1 MGVAERGP
9 QTERHRSAHDSVG
22 LAIDRIATPALVL
35 DLPTATRNIATMGER
50 FRSLSAALRP
60 HIKVHKCAEL
70 AWLQLEHGAIGV
82 TAATVAEAD
91 AMATVAGVP
100 DILIANEV
108 VDPAS
113 AARMID
119 VAQRARLTVAIDDL
133 DNLTTLAGR
142 ATAAGTTLGAVV
154 ELDVGMGRGGVRTV
168 DEALALGR
176 VAAGLPGIE
185 LRGLLGYEGH
195 CADEAD
201 PVGRERETRASMA
214 LLIDAAE
221 RFGEDGLSVEIVS
234 AGATGTYEV
243 TGSVPGVTE
252 VQAGS
257 YAVMDRY
264 HEPLTAGFG
273 FALTVASTAI
283 SVHGDLVVFDAGRKA
298 VGSDFRPPA
307 SPDGH
312 GEVAFIHEEHL
323 GYRFPGGAGYRVG
336 DRVALV
342 PDYAPTTVNL
352 YGSMHVVEEGLV
364 VDVWSVL
371 ARHGDA

>member
-9 QTERHRSAHDSVG
+9 QTERHPSSRDAVG
-22 LAIDRIATPALVL
+22 LAVDRIATPALVL

-50 FRSLSAALRP
+50 FRTLSATLRP

-70 AWLQLEHGAIGV
+70 AWLQLDHGAIGV
-82 TAATVAEAD
+82 TTATVAEAD
-91 AMATVAGVP
+91 AMAAAGVP

-113 AARMID
+113 AERMID
-119 VAQRARLTVAIDDL
+119 VAHRTRLTVAVDDL
-133 DNLTTLAGR
+133 DNVTMLAGR
-142 ATAAGTTLGAVV
+142 ATAANAMLGVVV
-154 ELDVGMGRGGVRTV
+154 ELDVGMGRGGVRSV
-168 DEALALGR
+168 SEALALGR
-176 VAAGLPGIE
+176 VAAELSGVE

-201 PVGRERETRASMA
+201 PMRREHATRASMA
-214 LLIDAAE
+214 LLIEAADGF
-221 RFGEDGLSVEIVS
+221 RKDGLSLEIIS

-243 TGSVPGVTE
+243 TGSIPGVTE

-264 HEPLTAGFG
+264 HEALTAGFG
-273 FALTVASTAI
+273 FALTVVSTAI

-323 GYRFPGGAGYRVG
+323 GYRFPGGAEYRVG

-352 YGSMHVVEEGLV
+352 YGTMHVVEDGRV